1 MTKFIITLALALVPT
16 LFFGQSVFDKFDGQD
31 DITSVVVNKK
41 AFEMLGEIKTDVKEK
56 EVAKYMKMADKI
68 DNFRMFSTS
77 SIKKAAEMKTAF
89 ETYRKKEALEQ
100 LVKVNDKGKNVQ
112 IYMKSGNSSSK
123 VKELLMFIEGGDQKG
138 DETVLISL
146 TGDIDLSNLE
156 GLSR

>member
-1 MTKFIITLALALVPT
+1 MTKFIVTLAFALIPT
-16 LFFGQSVFDKFDGQD
+16 LFFGQQAFDKFDGQD

-56 EVAKYMKMADKI
+56 EVAKYMKMANKI

-77 SIKKAAEMKTAF
+77 SIKKAAEMKSTF
-89 ETYRKKEALEQ
+89 DSYRKKESLEE
-100 LVKVNDKGKNVQ
+100 LVRVNNEGKNIQ

-123 VKELLMFIEGGDQKG
+123 VKELLLFIEGGDKKG

-146 TGDIDLSNLE
+146 TGDFDLSSL
-156 GLSR
+156 GDLSK

>member
-16 LFFGQSVFDKFDGQD
+16 LFFGQSAFDKFDGQD

-146 TGDIDLSNLE
+146 TGDIDLSNLD